1 MKVAILDDYQNALPA
16 LDCFARLDTHEVR
29 VWNDHVTDPDV
40 LADRLVDTDAL
51 VLIRERTKIGADL
64 VARLPA
70 LKLISQ
76 YGVTPHIDS
85 AACTAAGIVVCSAQH
100 GRPSYATAELAWGLV
115 LASLRC
121 IPQEAARMR
130 AGLWQGSVGISLH
143 GRTLGIWGYG
153 RIGALVAGYGR
164 AFGMRV
170 LVWGRPTTQ
179 EKAHAAGFEVAASRE
194 ALFEEADVLSLH
206 MRLAEATRGIVTAAD
221 LARMQPTA
229 LIVNTSR
236 AELIAPGTLEAALA
250 AGRPGMAA
258 LDVFEHEPVLGRA
271 HPLASHER
279 VLCTPHIGYVERDAF
294 EFGFAHA
301 FDQVNAWAAGNP
313 INVVNPDVLPRRR
326 RA

>member
-1 MKVAILDDYQNALPA
+1 MKVAILDDYQSALPA
-16 LDCFARLDTHEVR
+16 LDCFSRLAGHEVR
-29 VWNDHVTDPDV
+29 VWNDHATDIGV
-40 LADRLVDTDAL
+40 LAGRLADTDAL
-51 VLIRERTKIGADL
+51 VLIRERTKICAEL

-76 YGVTPHIDS
+76 YGVTPHIDT
-85 AACTAAGIVVCSAQH
+85 AACTEAGIVVCAAQH
-100 GRPSYATAELAWGLV
+100 GRPSYATAELTWGLV
-115 LASLRC
+115 LASLRR

-130 AGLWQGSVGISLH
+130 SGLWQGSVGTSLH
-143 GRTLGIWGYG
+143 GRTLGIWGFG

-170 LVWGRPTTQ
+170 LVWGRESTQ
-179 EKAHAAGFEVAASRE
+179 EKARAAGMEVAASGA
-194 ALFEEADVLSLH
+194 ALFEQADVLSLH
-206 MRLAEATRGIVTAAD
+206 MRLTDATRGIVTAGD
-221 LARMQPTA
+221 LARMQSKA

-236 AELIAPGTLEAALA
+236 AELIAPGALEAALA

-258 LDVFEHEPVLGRA
+258 LDVFEHEPILGTP
-271 HPLASHER
+271 HPLANHER

-294 EFGFAHA
+294 EFGFTHA

-313 INVVNPDVLPRRR
+313 VNVVNPDVLPHRR